1 MSGKKEALRDRDG
14 IAALHGCSQAEV
26 SDRRRARDQALFERG
41 PVSPLAPAARRLE
54 PRISFASSAARERGS
69 HTALR

>member
-1 MSGKKEALRDRDG
+1 MSGKKEALRDGDG

-41 PVSPLAPAARRLE
+41 PVSPPAPAAHRLE
-54 PRISFASSAARERGS
+54 SPISFASAAAREPES
-69 HTALR
+69 HAALR